1 MRFLRAAR
9 RWATLPYPP
18 APEPLRIALRRAA
31 SARQAP
37 EQWTACRRRPA
48 SEEPQTTQTRASL
61 ACRRMPGE
69 SQELDFDQAL
79 GKLQGWLGRRVRVAF
94 DNAAGPEGFVFLRGR
109 LKAGADIDAPLSEPL
124 ADIGPSSSASRS
136 TRTRSSP
143 FTAASSEARTGTD
156 SSYRGGRERVGPG
169 SPSRLTARGAAH
181 AACSSSV
188 RRSGRGVGGSTPRAK
203 FDRTMSASPAVGNR
217 GTSSALMSPYS
228 TRRVQTRTRPAYS
241 PAPGRGCL
249 RSARPFA
256 LPGMTL
262 RVQESAA
269 RALCGSPSLGCA
281 AVLPGAGTRD
291 TCPWRAVRPAHSDG
305 PSTGPS
311 LESLSRHHRSSPGDR
326 SAAHGGP
333 SSRRDDQRRRAQ
345 DETSRS

>member
-109 LKAGADIDAPLSEPL
+109 LKAGADIDAPSPSLSPTL
-124 ADIGPSSSASRS
+124 VLRVRLRGVPGRGVRRS
-136 TRTRSSP
+136 PRLLPR
-143 FTAASSEARTGTD
+143 RGLGRRGV
-156 SSYRGGRERVGPG
+156 SYRGGRERVGPG

-188 RRSGRGVGGSTPRAK
+188 RRSGLGVGGSTPRAK
-203 FDRTMSASPAVGNR
+203 LDRTVSASPAVGKR
-217 GTSSALMSPYS
+217 GTSSAVRSPYCTS
-228 TRRVQTRTRPAYS
+228 RVQTRT
-241 PAPGRGCL
+241 L
-249 RSARPFA
+249 
-256 LPGMTL
+256 
-262 RVQESAA
+262 AA
-269 RALCGSPSLGCA
+269 
-281 AVLPGAGTRD
+281 
-291 TCPWRAVRPAHSDG
+291 
-305 PSTGPS
+305 
-311 LESLSRHHRSSPGDR
+311 
-326 SAAHGGP
+326 
-333 SSRRDDQRRRAQ
+333 
-345 DETSRS
+345 